1 MTKTRKGGLKHRT
14 RRLKRLLFELPYSP
28 VLGTELDYAG
38 DTEYENYFAAKP
50 ACKAESKPRIVNIE
64 RVRVTFTTRESRTFM
79 VRRFCYRLTPIR
91 EAESPSIPAW
101 KWIKSIRKDDPRRAA
116 YIRRRAEILHQFF
129 DAPPPAHWGTADH
142 PLELD

>member
-38 DTEYENYFAAKP
+38 DTEYENYFTAKS
-50 ACKAESKPRIVNIE
+50 ARKAESKPRIVNIE
-64 RVRVTFTTRESRTFM
+64 RVRATFITRESRTFM

-91 EAESPSIPAW
+91 EAESPSIPSW
-101 KWIKSIRKDDPRRAA
+101 RWINSIRKDDPRRAR
-116 YIRRRAEILHQFF
+116 YTQRRTEILHLHYG
-129 DAPPPAHWGTADH
+129 AATPEHWGTASH
-142 PLELD
+142 PLEID